1 MPNCWHGKLL
11 HVHRASLL
19 LLSLLLS
26 LLFLLLRLQVSLLL
40 LLLLLE
46 ALVAV
51 GVMWY
56 MCLARG
62 GA

>member
-11 HVHRASLL
+11 HVHAPRASL
-19 LLSLLLS
+19 LLLS
-26 LLFLLLRLQVSLLL
+26 LLFLLLRLQVSLLM
-40 LLLLLE
+40 LLLE
-46 ALVAV
+46 ALVVVV
-51 GVMWY
+51 GVMWH